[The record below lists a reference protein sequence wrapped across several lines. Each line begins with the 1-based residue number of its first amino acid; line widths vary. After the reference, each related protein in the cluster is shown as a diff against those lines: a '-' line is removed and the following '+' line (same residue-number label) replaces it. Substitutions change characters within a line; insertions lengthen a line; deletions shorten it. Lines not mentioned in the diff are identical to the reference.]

1 MKSVTLDKLQR
12 PLKDLRISVTDRC
25 NFRCRY
31 CMPEEIFGPDYS
43 FLSNDKILSFDEI
56 ERITRIFVSLGVRKL
71 RITGGEPLLRRGLPQ
86 LIERLNKIDGVE
98 DIGLTTNGSL
108 LKKFAPDLYK
118 AGLSRVTVSL
128 DSLEEER
135 FFYLNGNR
143 SKVQRV
149 LEGIQAAAEVGMKIK
164 INMVVQKG
172 KNEQDILQMAQ
183 YFKEN
188 KHILRFIEYMDVGNY
203 NGWELKEVVSKQE
216 IVNMIHQVMPLERI
230 EANYAGEVATR
241 YRYIGSDEEIGVIS
255 SVTDSFCS
263 SCTRARISAE
273 GKLYTCLFASKG
285 NDLRELLRSDYTDEE
300 ITDVVRDIWN
310 NREDRYSDERLS
322 NSNKKLCLKLKCHI
336 SVVNIKLT

>member
-216 IVNMIHQVMPLERI
+216 IVDAIHQVMPLERI

-241 YRYIGSDEEIGVIS
+241 YRYIGSEEEIGIIS

-285 NDLRELLRSDYTDEE
+285 NDLRELLRSGYTDEE
-300 ITDVVRDIWN
+300 ITDIVRDIWN

-322 NSNKKLCLKLKCHI
+322 NTSKKRAPKIEMSHI
-336 SVVNIKLT
+336 GG